1 MSAPPKKRAVKE
13 SLPPPVIIIK
23 KSGKHKGGHH
33 GGAWKVA
40 YADFVTTMMAL
51 FIVLWAAGQ
60 DSNVRSSI
68 ANYFRNPTAPTPKSG
83 GTGSGVLPANTGV
96 VGPADARDPGAQSR
110 AEGDSEGDALEQAA
124 AELRRGFEA
133 DPDLKGLLGQIQVDV
148 TPEGLRVQL
157 LEKDESLFFEVGSAQ
172 VNASLTRALAL
183 VARVIGELPNDV
195 IVEGHTDSRQYSR
208 DRRLYSNWE
217 LSADRA
223 NSARRLLEGS
233 GLRGRQ
239 VVRVVGHADHELLHP
254 SNAMDAQNRRVSV
267 MVLRKPLA
275 VRTAADDRPGATT
288 RARNDRPDAAAPRP
302 SEPVHPRPDPTSRS
316 NP

>member
-13 SLPPPVIIIK
+13 SLPPPVVIIK
-23 KSGKHKGGHH
+23 RGGKHKGGHH

-68 ANYFRNPTAPTPKSG
+68 ANYFRNPTAPTAKSG
-83 GTGSGVLPANTGV
+83 GEGSGVLPSNTGL

-110 AEGDSEGDALEQAA
+110 ADGEKEGDSLEQAA
-124 AELRRGFEA
+124 TELRRSFEA
-133 DPDLKGLLGQIQVDV
+133 DPDLRGLMGQVQVEV

-172 VNASLTRALAL
+172 VNASLTRVLAI
-183 VARVIGELPNDV
+183 VARVVGELPNDV
-195 IVEGHTDSRQYSR
+195 MVEGHTDARQYSR

-223 NSARRLLEGS
+223 NSARRLLDAS
-233 GLRGRQ
+233 GLRARQ
-239 VVRVVGHADHELLHP
+239 VVRVVGHADNDLLHP
-254 SNAMDAQNRRVSV
+254 ENALDPQNRRVSIL
-267 MVLRKPLA
+267 VLRKPLA
-275 VRTAADDRPGATT
+275 TPRAAR
-288 RARNDRPDAAAPRP
+288 
-302 SEPVHPRPDPTSRS
+302 
-316 NP
+316 